1 MNTKTA
7 EVGQYGDNAITIK
20 SWLYKDAII
29 EGSLKLDW
37 KGTYS
42 ASAKKTT
49 LGDISL
55 YFTTIDEDHADI
67 AANGY
72 LFGIDNDHGRSL
84 FSYND
89 TRILV
94 DGVETYVLANGQ
106 MSIGTLDCYQCNL
119 VNAISANLKDITLGA
134 NEEKVVT
141 IEVKGNNPVS
151 DGNQA
156 YSTGN
161 NITVEITF
169 KADAD
174 GYVSSA
180 AITSVII
187 NNTVNGNLNNV
198 DIQTLV
204 NLGIND

>member
-1 MNTKTA
+1 
-7 EVGQYGDNAITIK
+7 
-20 SWLYKDAII
+20 
-29 EGSLKLDW
+29 
-37 KGTYS
+37 
-42 ASAKKTT
+42 
-49 LGDISL
+49 
-55 YFTTIDEDHADI
+55 
-67 AANGY
+67 
-72 LFGIDNDHGRSL
+72 
-84 FSYND
+84 
-89 TRILV
+89 
-94 DGVETYVLANGQ
+94 

-161 NITVEITF
+161 NITVKITF

-187 NNTVNGNLNNV
+187 NNTDNGNLNNV